1 MLTVKVK
8 PSAFNTA
15 YYHHLKND
23 HRYQIYYGGSS
34 SGKSVFLA
42 TRAALDCL
50 AGRNY
55 LVVRK
60 VARTLRGSCWNEIM
74 KAITRHGL
82 NHLFRIRQSDMII
95 EAKASG
101 AQIVFAGLDDVEK
114 IKSITPAKGVFT
126 DIWMEEA
133 TECSYADYK
142 QLDKRLRGRCKFLKR
157 FTLSFNPVYRTHWI
171 FTEFFTI
178 WDDTK
183 QYAEAPRISILKT
196 THRDNRFLAPEDHE
210 ALENEPDEYYREV
223 YTYGNWGILG
233 DVIFRNW
240 HTDDLSA
247 YKDMPGKTYYG
258 LDFGFSHDPAA
269 VIKVRFERAKK
280 QILILDEIYER
291 GLINVLLA
299 EKVKPFAGRH
309 PVTCD
314 CAEAKS
320 ITELRRYGVNAIAS
334 KKGADSVIH
343 GIQWLQ
349 GYEIIVDNQCQ
360 HARNELTLYQ
370 WRKDKDGNS
379 LADPVDRDNH
389 LIDALRYALETE
401 MAATVTSAP
410 PEDYGNDRQS
420 YWQK

>member
-1 MLTVKVK
+1 MLTIRVK
-8 PSAFNTA
+8 PSAFNGV
-15 YYHHLKND
+15 YYPHLQND
-23 HRYQIYYGGSS
+23 HRYQLYYGGSS
-34 SGKSVFLA
+34 SGKSFFLA
-42 TRAALDCL
+42 TRAVLDCL
-50 AGRNY
+50 KGRNY

-60 VARTLRGSCWNEIM
+60 VAKTLRGSCWNEIL
-74 KAITRHGL
+74 KAISRYNL
-82 NHLFRIRQSDMII
+82 NNQFRIRQSDMII

-133 TECSYADYK
+133 TECDYGDYK
-142 QLDKRLRGRCKFLKR
+142 QLDKRLRGLSKFCKR
-157 FTLSFNPVYRTHWI
+157 FTFSFNPVYLTHWI
-171 FTEFFTI
+171 YIEFFTI
-178 WDDTK
+178 WDDSK
-183 QYAEAPRISILKT
+183 NYASTDKLSILKT

-210 ALENEPDEYYREV
+210 ALESEKDEYFRNV

-240 HTDDLSA
+240 KTEDLSA
-247 YKDMPGKTYYG
+247 YKDIAGSLYFG
-258 LDFGFSHDPAA
+258 LDFGFSSDPAA

-280 QILILDEIYER
+280 RILVLDEIYER
-291 GLINVLLA
+291 GLINTQLA
-299 EKVKPFAGRH
+299 KEVKPFAGFN

-314 CAEAKS
+314 CAETKS
-320 ITELRRYGVNAIAS
+320 IAELRMLGVNAIAS
-334 KKGADSVIH
+334 KKGPDSVIH

-349 GYEIIVDNQCQ
+349 GYEIVVDTRCQ
-360 HARNELTLYQ
+360 NMRNELTLYQ

-379 LADPVDRDNH
+379 LRVPVDKNNH

-401 MAATVTSAP
+401 INSAPTSAP
-410 PEDYGNDRQS
+410 PKDYGNDKPS

>member
-1 MLTVKVK
+1 MLTIRVK
-8 PSAFNTA
+8 PSAFNDV
-15 YYHHLKND
+15 YYPHLKND

-34 SGKSVFLA
+34 SGKSFFLA
-42 TRAALDCL
+42 TRAVLDCL

-60 VARTLRGSCWNEIM
+60 VAKTLRGSCWNEIL
-74 KAITRHGL
+74 KAITRYNL
-82 NHLFRIRQSDMII
+82 NDQFRIRQSDMII

-133 TECSYADYK
+133 TECEYSDYK
-142 QLDKRLRGRCKFLKR
+142 QLDKRLRGLSKFCKR
-157 FTLSFNPVYRTHWI
+157 FTLSFNPVYLTHWI
-171 FTEFFTI
+171 HTEFFAI
-178 WDDTK
+178 WDDSK
-183 QYAEAPRISILKT
+183 SYAADSKLSILKT
-196 THRDNRFLAPEDHE
+196 THKDNRFLAPEDHE
-210 ALENEPDEYYREV
+210 ALEGEKDEYFRNV

-240 HTDDLSA
+240 RTEDLSA
-247 YKDMPGKTYYG
+247 YKDIAEKNYYG
-258 LDFGFSHDPAA
+258 LDFGFASDPAA
-269 VIKVRFERAKK
+269 VIRVRFERAKK
-280 QILILDEIYER
+280 RILILDEIYER
-291 GLINVLLA
+291 GLINTRLA
-299 EKVKPFAGRH
+299 EKARPLVGRH

-320 ITELRRYGVNAIAS
+320 IAELRLLGINAIAS

-349 GYEIIVDNQCQ
+349 GYEIVVDTQCQ
-360 HARNELTLYQ
+360 HTRNELTLYQ

-379 LADPVDRDNH
+379 LAVPVDKNNH
-389 LIDALRYALETE
+389 LIDALRYALESE
-401 MAATVTSAP
+401 ITSAP
-410 PEDYGNDRQS
+410 SSVPPKDYGNDKTS